1 MQEAVPVGLG
11 AMAALMGL
19 DAAAVAAVAA
29 DAAAAVPGEVCAV
42 ANLNGP
48 GQTVLAGHRTAI
60 ERAVALA
67 RERGVRKATL
77 LAVSAPFHSPLMR
90 PARLGM
96 AELLARTAI
105 RDPVVPVI
113 SNVDAAPVRSAA
125 AVRDA
130 LIRQIDS
137 PVRWVECMEWM
148 ARDGGVAA
156 VLEVGAGSVLSGLN
170 RRILTGVQAASLAE
184 PEQLQ
189 KLLAGWAARAA
200 DAPAAPEAP
209 VAPAERGSR

>member
-1 MQEAVPVGLG
+1 
-11 AMAALMGL
+11 
-19 DAAAVAAVAA
+19 
-29 DAAAAVPGEVCAV
+29 
-42 ANLNGP
+42 
-48 GQTVLAGHRTAI
+48 
-60 ERAVALA
+60 
-67 RERGVRKATL
+67 
-77 LAVSAPFHSPLMR
+77 
-90 PARLGM
+90 
-96 AELLARTAI
+96 
-105 RDPVVPVI
+105 
-113 SNVDAAPVRSAA
+113 VRSAA

-148 ARDGGVAA
+148 AREGGVAA

-209 VAPAERGSR
+209 VAPVAPAERGSR